1 MTSWWRN
8 AALGPIP
15 STEMISNPGK
25 PRKTKNSRS
34 LFSPKDAHYEC
45 RLSGHIMNDEYP
57 KSKKRKQLIPCF
69 ESLFSFCFVCL
80 LCCFFFPGVRHSWAL
95 TNFSSRSQEVTRD
108 EETNLTASSARSD
121 PPHKRVPTTVGA
133 VTVVGRSLARIDH
146 KHDSICL
153 ILSHHEKYWTE
164 GNSWRPAG
172 RNSSWNTKL
181 VKIAFVMRCRVHE
194 TANNWFL

>member
-45 RLSGHIMNDEYP
+45 RLSGHIMNDDYP

-108 EETNLTASSARSD
+108 EETNLTASNSGSSHRGGKVFSSYWPQAWQHL
-121 PPHKRVPTTVGA
+121 PHFV
-133 VTVVGRSLARIDH
+133 
-146 KHDSICL
+146 
-153 ILSHHEKYWTE
+153 
-164 GNSWRPAG
+164 
-172 RNSSWNTKL
+172 SSW
-181 VKIAFVMRCRVHE
+181 KILDRREQLEACRQK
-194 TANNWFL
+194 F